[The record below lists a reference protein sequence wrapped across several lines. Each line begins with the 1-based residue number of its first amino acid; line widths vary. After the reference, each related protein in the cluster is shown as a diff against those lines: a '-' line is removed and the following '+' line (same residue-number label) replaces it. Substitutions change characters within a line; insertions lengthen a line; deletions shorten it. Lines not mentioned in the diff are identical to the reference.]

1 MSKPPHKKGH
11 LQGLVI
17 SLGISVS
24 SLQIDDFYLSDHK
37 PVLFNCVLNNP
48 VVDSMPCGRKICSV
62 NYFTVC
68 LFADV
73 FSSDACLIMS
83 SFLGLSVDEQLCH
96 FNTLCSNVLDFVAHF
111 KTKKLKLQVKP
122 WLNNAT
128 RTSRQEWRKAERK
141 CKKDKL
147 QVSYDI
153 MRVFCKQ
160 RC

>member
-1 MSKPPHKKGH
+1 
-11 LQGLVI
+11 
-17 SLGISVS
+17 
-24 SLQIDDFYLSDHK
+24 
-37 PVLFNCVLNNP
+37 
-48 VVDSMPCGRKICSV
+48 
-62 NYFTVC
+62 
-68 LFADV
+68 
-73 FSSDACLIMS
+73 MS

-141 CKKDKL
+141 CKEDKL

-160 RC
+160 RSVKMTWEIYFASLIAKPAHSPKILFNTIDQVLNPSMLLQITDASPTICEHFQSLNLSPPSFFF